1 MIILWILLLCGLVF
15 IGIDYG
21 RLIAKSRRIEQELVE
36 DIELNPYTPTRYIMI
51 CAESDSCLLDLAE
64 MAVRAHLKSGIKVM
78 LQTDQEKSRGCI
90 TTIFGNGDEL
100 IVYDYNIAK
109 FEKLTK
115 DERDNYAQ
123 RIFFDH
129 KLPEG
134 AERAII
140 EKLGLVDYMIS
151 VGICTK
157 KSGGK

>member
-1 MIILWILLLCGLVF
+1 MVVLWILLICGLVF

-21 RLIAKSRRIEQELVE
+21 RLIIKNRRLEQALVE
-36 DIELNPYTPTRYIMI
+36 DVELNPYTPTRYIMI
-51 CAESDSCLLDLAE
+51 CAEPGSCLLDLAE
-64 MAVRAHLKSGIKVM
+64 MSVRAHLKSGITIM
-78 LQTDQEKSRGCI
+78 LQEDKEMTGGYVK
-90 TTIFGNGDEL
+90 TIFGNGDEL
-100 IVYDYNIAK
+100 IVYDYNNAK
-109 FEKLTK
+109 IEKLTK
-115 DERDNYAQ
+115 QERDDYAQ